1 MSLWG
6 ATVITNL
13 LSAIP
18 VFGPDLV
25 ELIFYTDFFVSG
37 TATALN
43 LKFKIFTVYS
53 PDLARS
59 EEINNV
65 FIYTIGA
72 LNSVILPILPTIG
85 TLSPHAY
92 KKDIKKKIN
101 KSDYLTIPPQF
112 LSYLVGLIDGDGYL
126 GVNSSATGNIG
137 INLTIQLHLDDL
149 STLEYIHSVLKLGR
163 IKIYKDQRSPNARFI
178 LNKTELQDVFFPLLK
193 YHSIFF
199 LTENRRSQFNLA
211 MFIFENNIKKF
222 DQIPN
227 YVETPSFS
235 ILPANSLGYLNL
247 PFFKNWVVGFTTSIY
262 KPSARTSY
270 VASFDI
276 SQTNSSA
283 EREIISAICK
293 YLSFTQKIHK
303 DGTNNFKIK
312 VSSIRS
318 VENVIR
324 FINNAPVKLQGHK
337 KLQYLLWIK
346 ELRNIPR
353 YSTKINIPDIY

>member
-1 MSLWG
+1 M
-6 ATVITNL
+6 
-13 LSAIP
+13 
-18 VFGPDLV
+18 
-25 ELIFYTDFFVSG
+25 IFYTDFFVSG

-53 PDLARS
+53 PDF
-59 EEINNV
+59 EINV

-211 MFIFENNIKKF
+211 MFIFENNIKNF

-247 PFFKNWVVGFTTSIY
+247 PFFKNWVVGFTTAEGSFLVKANKDACFQLKQAIHLNMFDSF
-262 KPSARTSY
+262 KLLFDTS
-270 VASFDI
+270 
-276 SQTNSSA
+276 
-283 EREIISAICK
+283 RK
-293 YLSFTQKIHK
+293 LSMENGKFLQ
-303 DGTNNFKIK
+303 FS
-312 VSSIRS
+312 VSSKKDIQT
-318 VENVIR
+318 VIN
-324 FINNAPVKLQGHK
+324 FFSFSGLHPLTGLKTIQYINWLNKL
-337 KLQYLLWIK
+337 KLSD
-346 ELRNIPR
+346 R
-353 YSTKINIPDIY
+353 YKNLNFPI